1 MIVNGVIFDLDGTI
15 LNSFRQRV
23 HAWKMAFEDQEIF
36 LQESDIESLIGLPGM
51 DLAGKFSNNPELTE
65 KLEEEYFVEMLPQ
78 ISLYEDYE
86 ETVARLKSM
95 GIKTIIVTSSR
106 RELVRMLNLGNIQVV
121 TIDDVVSGKP
131 DIEAY
136 VKAAGILKVNV
147 KNMVAVGDSIND
159 MIPAKTLGIPAILI
173 THGRK
178 TNITLYDFLIKDL
191 SDLIDCI
198 KNL

>member
-1 MIVNGVIFDLDGTI
+1 
-15 LNSFRQRV
+15 
-23 HAWKMAFEDQEIF
+23 
-36 LQESDIESLIGLPGM
+36 
-51 DLAGKFSNNPELTE
+51 
-65 KLEEEYFVEMLPQ
+65 
-78 ISLYEDYE
+78 
-86 ETVARLKSM
+86 M
-95 GIKTIIVTSSR
+95 GIRTIIVTSSR
-106 RELVRMLNLGNIQVV
+106 RELVRRLNLGNIQVV
-121 TIDDVVSGKP
+121 TIDDVVTGKP

-136 VKAAGILKVNV
+136 VKAADILKVNI

-159 MIPAKTLGIPAILI
+159 MIPAKALGIPAILI

>member
-65 KLEEEYFVEMLPQ
+65 KLEEEYFVKMLPQ

-95 GIKTIIVTSSR
+95 GIETIIVTSSR
-106 RELVRMLNLGNIQVV
+106 RELVRRLNLGNIQVV

-136 VKAAGILKVNV
+136 VKAAGILKVNI

>member
-23 HAWKMAFEDQEIF
+23 YAWRMAFEDQGIF

-51 DLAGKFSNNPELTE
+51 DLAGKFSSNPELVE

-78 ISLYEDYE
+78 ISLYEDYG
-86 ETVARLKSM
+86 ETVTRLQSM

-106 RELVRMLNLGNIQVV
+106 RELVRRLNLGNIQVV

-131 DIEAY
+131 NIEAY
-136 VKAAGILKVNV
+136 VKAAEILKVNI

-178 TNITLYDFLIKDL
+178 TDITLCDFLIKDL

>member
-1 MIVNGVIFDLDGTI
+1 MMVNGVIFDLDGTI

-23 HAWKMAFEDQEIF
+23 YAWRMAFEDQGIF

-51 DLAGKFSNNPELTE
+51 DLAGKFSSNPELVE

-78 ISLYEDYE
+78 ISLYEDYG
-86 ETVARLKSM
+86 ETVTRLQSM

-106 RELVRMLNLGNIQVV
+106 RELVRRLNLGNIQVV

-136 VKAAGILKVNV
+136 VKAAGILKVNI

-178 TNITLYDFLIKDL
+178 TDITLYDFLIKDL

>member
-65 KLEEEYFVEMLPQ
+65 KLEEEYFVKMLPK

-95 GIKTIIVTSSR
+95 VIKTIIVTSSR
-106 RELVRMLNLGNIQVV
+106 RELVRRLNLGNIQVV

-136 VKAAGILKVNV
+136 VKAAGILKVNI

>member
-65 KLEEEYFVEMLPQ
+65 KLEEEYFVKMLPQ

-95 GIKTIIVTSSR
+95 GIETIIVTSSR
-106 RELVRMLNLGNIQVV
+106 RELVRRLNLGNIQVV

-136 VKAAGILKVNV
+136 VKAAEILKVNI

>member
-106 RELVRMLNLGNIQVV
+106 RELVRRLNLGNIQVV

-136 VKAAGILKVNV
+136 VKAAEILKVNI

>member
-65 KLEEEYFVEMLPQ
+65 KLEEEYFVKMLPK

-106 RELVRMLNLGNIQVV
+106 RELVRRLNLGNIQVV

-136 VKAAGILKVNV
+136 VKAAEILKVNI

>member
-106 RELVRMLNLGNIQVV
+106 RELVRRLNLGNIQVV

-136 VKAAGILKVNV
+136 VKAAGILKVNI

>member
-65 KLEEEYFVEMLPQ
+65 KLEEEYFVKMLPQ

-106 RELVRMLNLGNIQVV
+106 RELVRRLNLGNIQVV

-136 VKAAGILKVNV
+136 VKAAEILKVNI

>member
-106 RELVRMLNLGNIQVV
+106 RELVRRLNLGNIQVV

-136 VKAAGILKVNV
+136 VKAAEILKVNI
-147 KNMVAVGDSIND
+147 KNMVALGDSIND

>member
-86 ETVARLKSM
+86 ETVGRLKSM

-106 RELVRMLNLGNIQVV
+106 RELVRRLNLGNIQVV

-136 VKAAGILKVNV
+136 VKAAEILKVNI

>member
-106 RELVRMLNLGNIQVV
+106 RELVRRLNLGNIQVV

>member
-65 KLEEEYFVEMLPQ
+65 KLEEEYFVKMLPQ

-106 RELVRMLNLGNIQVV
+106 RELVRRLNLGNIQVV

-136 VKAAGILKVNV
+136 VEAAGILKVNI
-147 KNMVAVGDSIND
+147 KNMVALGDSIND

>member
-1 MIVNGVIFDLDGTI
+1 MMVNGVIFDLDGTI

-23 HAWKMAFEDQEIF
+23 YAWRMAFEDQGIF

-51 DLAGKFSNNPELTE
+51 DLAGKFSSNPELVE

-78 ISLYEDYE
+78 ISLYEDYG
-86 ETVARLKSM
+86 ETVTRLQSM

-106 RELVRMLNLGNIQVV
+106 RELVRRLNLGNIQVV

-136 VKAAGILKVNV
+136 VKAAEILKVNI

-178 TNITLYDFLIKDL
+178 TDITLYDFLIKDL

>member
-106 RELVRMLNLGNIQVV
+106 RELVRRLNLGNIQVV

-136 VKAAGILKVNV
+136 VEAAGILKVNI

>member
-1 MIVNGVIFDLDGTI
+1 MIVRGVIFDLDGTI

-65 KLEEEYFVEMLPQ
+65 KLEEEYFVKMLPQ

-106 RELVRMLNLGNIQVV
+106 RELVRRLNLGNIQVV

-136 VKAAGILKVNV
+136 VKAAGILKVNI

>member
-1 MIVNGVIFDLDGTI
+1 MMVNGVIFDLDGTI

-23 HAWKMAFEDQEIF
+23 YAWRMAFEDQGIF

-51 DLAGKFSNNPELTE
+51 DLAGKFSSNPELVE

-78 ISLYEDYE
+78 ISLYEDYG
-86 ETVARLKSM
+86 ETVTRLQSM

-106 RELVRMLNLGNIQVV
+106 RELVRRLNLGNIQVV

-136 VKAAGILKVNV
+136 VKAAEILKVNI

-178 TNITLYDFLIKDL
+178 TDITLCDFLIKDL

>member
-1 MIVNGVIFDLDGTI
+1 MIVSGVIFDLDGTI

-65 KLEEEYFVEMLPQ
+65 KLEEEYFVKMLPQ

-106 RELVRMLNLGNIQVV
+106 RELVRRLNLGNIQVV

-136 VKAAGILKVNV
+136 VKAAGILKVNI

>member
-1 MIVNGVIFDLDGTI
+1 MMVNGVIFDLDGTI

-23 HAWKMAFEDQEIF
+23 YAWRMAFEDQGIF

-106 RELVRMLNLGNIQVV
+106 RELVRRLNLGNIQVV

-136 VKAAGILKVNV
+136 VKAAEILKVNI

>member
-1 MIVNGVIFDLDGTI
+1 MMVNGVIFDLDGTI

-23 HAWKMAFEDQEIF
+23 YAWRMAFADQGIF
-36 LQESDIESLIGLPGM
+36 LQDSDIESLIGLPGM
-51 DLAGKFSNNPELTE
+51 DLAGKFSSNPELTE
-65 KLEEEYFVEMLPQ
+65 KIEEEYFVEMLPE
-78 ISLYEDYE
+78 ISLYEDYG
-86 ETVARLKSM
+86 ETVTRLQSM

-106 RELVRMLNLGNIQVV
+106 RELIRRLNLGNIQVV

-136 VKAAGILKVNV
+136 VKAAEILKVNI
-147 KNMVAVGDSIND
+147 KNVVAVGDSIND
-159 MIPAKTLGIPAILI
+159 MIPAKALGIPAILI

>member
-1 MIVNGVIFDLDGTI
+1 MIVSGVIFDLDGTI

-106 RELVRMLNLGNIQVV
+106 RELVRRLNLGNIQVV

-136 VKAAGILKVNV
+136 VKAAGILKVNI

>member
-23 HAWKMAFEDQEIF
+23 YAWRMAFEDQGIF
-36 LQESDIESLIGLPGM
+36 LQDSEIESLIGLPGM
-51 DLAGKFSNNPELTE
+51 DLAGKFSSNPELIE

-106 RELVRMLNLGNIQVV
+106 RELVRRLNLGNIQVV

-136 VKAAGILKVNV
+136 VKAAEILKVNI

>member
-65 KLEEEYFVEMLPQ
+65 KLEEEYFVKMLPQ

-106 RELVRMLNLGNIQVV
+106 RELVRRLNLGNIQVV

>member
-86 ETVARLKSM
+86 ETLARLKSM

-106 RELVRMLNLGNIQVV
+106 RELVRRLNLGNIQVV

-136 VKAAGILKVNV
+136 VKAAEILKVNI

>member
-65 KLEEEYFVEMLPQ
+65 KLEEEYFVKMLPQ

-106 RELVRMLNLGNIQVV
+106 RELVRRLNLGNIQVV

-136 VKAAGILKVNV
+136 VEAAGILKVNI

>member
-1 MIVNGVIFDLDGTI
+1 MIVSGVIFDLDGTI

-65 KLEEEYFVEMLPQ
+65 KLEEEYFVKMLPQ

-106 RELVRMLNLGNIQVV
+106 RELVRRLNLGNIQVV

-136 VKAAGILKVNV
+136 VKAAGILKVNI
-147 KNMVAVGDSIND
+147 KNMVALGDSIND

>member
-23 HAWKMAFEDQEIF
+23 HAWRMAFEDQGIF
-36 LQESDIESLIGLPGM
+36 LQDSEIESLIGLPGM
-51 DLAGKFSNNPELTE
+51 DLAGKFSSNPELTE
-65 KLEEEYFVEMLPQ
+65 KLEEEYFVEMLPE
-78 ISLYEDYE
+78 ISLYGDYE
-86 ETVARLKSM
+86 ETITRLKSM
-95 GIKTIIVTSSR
+95 GIRTIIVTSSR
-106 RELVRMLNLGNIQVV
+106 RELVRRLNLGNIQVV
-121 TIDDVVSGKP
+121 TIDDVVTGKP

-136 VKAAGILKVNV
+136 VKAAEILKVNI

-159 MIPAKTLGIPAILI
+159 MIPAKALGIPAILI